1 MSALL
6 AAVRDAE
13 AAVSRR
19 RCEPASIDPGRRKVA
34 ARGRRFARQS
44 VGRGTGEPA
53 RSKGASMSAQT
64 RKGMPA
70 AGWILIG
77 MVVGILVGYMI
88 FTNFPDKKSASQI
101 AGYISIISDV
111 FLRLI
116 KMLIGP
122 LVFSTL
128 VVGIAHMGDAA
139 SVGRVFGKAIG
150 WFITASLASL
160 VLGLIMANLLQ
171 PGHNLGL
178 PLPDIGASANLATS
192 KFTLKDFV
200 SHLVPKSFAEAMANN
215 EILQIVVFSMFFGV
229 ALAALGERGK
239 TLVAAIDELSHAM
252 LKITGYV
259 MKLAPL
265 AVMAAMAATVAVNG
279 LEILLKF
286 AVFMGDFYIGLILL
300 WALLVFAGFVFL
312 GPRVFKLLVQI
323 KEAFLLS
330 FATAS
335 SEAAY
340 PKILDALD
348 RFGVK
353 RKISSFV
360 MPMGYSFNLDG
371 SMMYCTFAVLF
382 IAQAYNIQLS
392 IGTQVTMLLILMLTS
407 KGMAGVPRASLVVI
421 AATLNQ
427 FNIPEAGLLLILG
440 VDTFLDMGRSATN
453 AVGNSI
459 ATAVVAKWEHE
470 LLSEDAAAANALV
483 LDVQPA
489 RA

>member
-1 MSALL
+1 MK
-6 AAVRDAE
+6 
-13 AAVSRR
+13 
-19 RCEPASIDPGRRKVA
+19 RKL
-34 ARGRRFARQS
+34 
-44 VGRGTGEPA
+44 P
-53 RSKGASMSAQT
+53 
-64 RKGMPA
+64 PA
-70 AGWILIG
+70 AWILIA
-77 MVVGILVGYMI
+77 MVLGILIGYMI
-88 FTNFPDKKSASQI
+88 FTNFPDKKTAGQI

-116 KMLIGP
+116 KMIIAP

-128 VVGIAHMGDAA
+128 VVGIAHMGDAS
-139 SVGRVFGKAIG
+139 SVGRVFGKALG
-150 WFITASLASL
+150 WFVTASLVSL
-160 VLGLIMANLLQ
+160 VLGLILANLLQ

-200 SHLVPKSFAEAMANN
+200 SHLVPKSVAEAMANN

-229 ALAALGERGK
+229 ALAALGEKAK
-239 TLVAAIDELSHAM
+239 TLVHAIEELAEAM

-265 AVMAAMAATVAVNG
+265 AVLAAMAATVAVNG
-279 LEILLKF
+279 LGILLKF
-286 AVFMGDFYIGLILL
+286 AVFMGDFYLGLFVL
-300 WALLVFAGFVFL
+300 WGVLIFAGFVVL
-312 GPRVFKLLVQI
+312 GPRIFKLLVLI
-323 KEAFLLS
+323 KEAFMLS

-348 RFGVK
+348 RFGVN

-382 IAQAYNIQLS
+382 IAQAYGIELS

-459 ATAVVAKWEHE
+459 ATAVVAKWEGE
-470 LLSEDAAAANALV
+470 LMPEAEAAANAKT
-483 LDVQPA
+483 LDTNLTPQVGHA
-489 RA
+489 

>member
-1 MSALL
+1 MQKKNA
-6 AAVRDAE
+6 AAV
-13 AAVSRR
+13 
-19 RCEPASIDPGRRKVA
+19 
-34 ARGRRFARQS
+34 
-44 VGRGTGEPA
+44 
-53 RSKGASMSAQT
+53 
-64 RKGMPA
+64 
-70 AGWILIG
+70 WILIA
-77 MVVGILVGYMI
+77 MVAGIVIGYMI
-88 FTNFPDKKSASQI
+88 FSSFPDKKATTEI
-101 AGYISIISDV
+101 AGYISLISDV

-116 KMLIGP
+116 KMVIGP

-139 SVGRVFGKAIG
+139 SVGRVFAKSIG
-150 WFITASLASL
+150 WFVTASLISL
-160 VLGLIMANLLQ
+160 LLGLFMANLLR
-171 PGHNLGL
+171 PGDNLGL

-200 SHLVPKSFAEAMANN
+200 GHMVPRSFAEAMSNN

-239 TLVAAIDELSHAM
+239 ILVAAIDQLSHVM

-265 AVMAAMAATVAVNG
+265 AVLAAMAATVAVNG
-279 LEILLKF
+279 LSVLLKF
-286 AVFMGDFYIGLILL
+286 AVFMGDFYVSLFLL
-300 WALLVFAGFVFL
+300 WTLLVCAGLLFL
-312 GPRVFKLLVQI
+312 GRRVFKLLVLI
-323 KEAFLLS
+323 KEAFMLS

-348 RFGVK
+348 RFGV
-353 RKISSFV
+353 RRRISSFV

-371 SMMYCTFAVLF
+371 SMMYCTFAALF
-382 IAQAYNIQLS
+382 IAQAYNIHLS
-392 IGTQVTMLLILMLTS
+392 LGTQITMLLVLMLTS

-421 AATLNQ
+421 AATLHQ
-427 FNIPEAGLLLILG
+427 FGLPEAGLLLILG

-459 ATAVVAKWEHE
+459 ASAVVAKWEGQ
-470 LLSEDAAAANALV
+470 LMSEAEAEANLARIDAEQEGTIAHPA
-483 LDVQPA
+483 DV
-489 RA
+489 

>member
-1 MSALL
+1 MKKKKFPP
-6 AAVRDAE
+6 
-13 AAVSRR
+13 AVS
-19 RCEPASIDPGRRKVA
+19 
-34 ARGRRFARQS
+34 
-44 VGRGTGEPA
+44 
-53 RSKGASMSAQT
+53 
-64 RKGMPA
+64 
-70 AGWILIG
+70 ILIG
-77 MVVGILVGYMI
+77 MVLGIVFGYMI
-88 FTNFPDKKSASQI
+88 FVQFPDKKSAAEV
-101 AGYISIISDV
+101 AGYVSLVSDI

-128 VVGIAHMGDAA
+128 VVGIAHMGSAA
-139 SVGRVFGKAIG
+139 SVGRVFARAIG
-150 WFITASLASL
+150 WFVTASLVSL
-160 VLGLIMANLLQ
+160 VLGLILANILQ

-192 KFTLKDFV
+192 KFTVKDFV
-200 SHLVPKSFAEAMANN
+200 THLVPKSFAEAMANN

-229 ALAALGERGK
+229 ALSSLGEKAK
-239 TLVAAIDELSHAM
+239 TLVAAIEELSHTM
-252 LKITGYV
+252 LVITGYV

-265 AVMAAMAATVAVNG
+265 AVCAAMAATVAVNG

-286 AVFMGDFYIGLILL
+286 AVFMGDFYFGLFILWSML
-300 WALLVFAGFVFL
+300 VLAGFLVLGTRIARLLVL
-312 GPRVFKLLVQI
+312 I
-323 KEAFLLS
+323 KEAFMLS

-348 RFGVK
+348 RFGVN

-382 IAQAYNIQLS
+382 IAQAYDIHLP
-392 IGTQVTMLLILMLTS
+392 IATQITMLLVLMLTS

-453 AVGNSI
+453 AIGNSI
-459 ATAVVAKWEHE
+459 ASAAVAKWEGE
-470 LLSEDAAAANALV
+470 LLPAADAEKLASE
-483 LDVQPA
+483 LDA
-489 RA
+489 RAAVPAHA

>member
-1 MSALL
+1 MKKI
-6 AAVRDAE
+6 
-13 AAVSRR
+13 
-19 RCEPASIDPGRRKVA
+19 P
-34 ARGRRFARQS
+34 
-44 VGRGTGEPA
+44 
-53 RSKGASMSAQT
+53 M
-64 RKGMPA
+64 
-70 AGWILIG
+70 AGWILIA
-77 MVVGILVGYMI
+77 MVAGIVIGYMI
-88 FTNFPDKKSASQI
+88 FSSFPDKKVATQI
-101 AGYISIISDV
+101 AGYISIISDI

-128 VVGIAHMGDAA
+128 VVGIAHMGDAK
-139 SVGRVFGKAIG
+139 SVGRVFGKALA
-150 WFITASLASL
+150 WFITASLVSL
-160 VLGLIMANLLQ
+160 ILGLFMANLLQ
-171 PGHNLGL
+171 PGANLGL
-178 PLPDIGASANLATS
+178 PLPDIGSSANLATA

-200 SHLVPKSFAEAMANN
+200 SHAVPKSFAEAMANN

-229 ALAALGERGK
+229 ALASLGERAK
-239 TLVAAIDELSHAM
+239 TLVAAIDELAHAM

-279 LEILLKF
+279 LEILLRF

-300 WALLVFAGFVFL
+300 WAILVGVGFVFL
-312 GPRVFKLLVQI
+312 GPRVFKLLVLI

-348 RFGVK
+348 RFGVR

-382 IAQAYNIQLS
+382 IAQAYGITLP
-392 IGTQVTMLLILMLTS
+392 IGTQITMLLILMLTS

-421 AATLNQ
+421 AATLVQ
-427 FNIPEAGLLLILG
+427 FNIPEAGLLLLLG
-440 VDTFLDMGRSATN
+440 IDHFLDMGRSATN
-453 AVGNSI
+453 VIGNSV
-459 ATAVVAKWEHE
+459 ATVVVAKWEGE
-470 LLSEDAAAANALV
+470 LKTATETFGPRASAAS
-483 LDVQPA
+483 QTPA
-489 RA
+489 QS